1 MKPDRYEVVYEIP
14 ATGITDMRIFTTL
27 AELSEWIHRQNN
39 NVNYD
44 PVIITDIRLFVQNLP
59 CK

>member
-14 ATGITDMRIFTTL
+14 ATGVTDMRIFTTL

-39 NVNYD
+39 NVHYN
-44 PVIITDIRLFVQNLP
+44 PVKITDIRLFTQNWP
-59 CK
+59 NK